1 MDLELVLCELKSP
14 KRVLTWS
21 HSNWVLQSVDLM
33 PKGEDGVNAAG
44 SLISANSGM
53 MVVLVRPRLA
63 LRVLQLLIKII
74 MFPATVKSKIAISW
88 ASD

>member
-1 MDLELVLCELKSP
+1 MVLA
-14 KRVLTWS
+14 WS

-63 LRVLQLLIKII
+63 LRVSNIKII

>member
-1 MDLELVLCELKSP
+1 MSWSCELKSP

-63 LRVLQLLIKII
+63 LRVSNIKII